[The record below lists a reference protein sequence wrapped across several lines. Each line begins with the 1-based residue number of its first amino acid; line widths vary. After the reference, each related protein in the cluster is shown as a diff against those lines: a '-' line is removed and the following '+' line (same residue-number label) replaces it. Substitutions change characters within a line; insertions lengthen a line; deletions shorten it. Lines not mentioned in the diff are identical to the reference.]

1 MDRHDLLGNSWHN
14 HSSSQYSNLF
24 GFPSNPEPALDR
36 IRLSCAALHR
46 FWVLWDG
53 SCEWFRRL
61 LRIIVHLT
69 SGGCISISFHVNYEE
84 EEEEESL
91 RTVFCSIVRS
101 DFESVCGRICRP
113 WPDLQ
118 LAHQLGW
125 HLCASCPKLR
135 KTYKTVS
142 FLGSHHITH
151 ICEQV
156 TSTISFHCLT
166 SEVWS
171 APMQLLLTKYWFV
184 TSLQRTKELT
194 LATVPYCTEASVVGC
209 LEKIVHPKAWRKFI
223 PPQVR

>member
-1 MDRHDLLGNSWHN
+1 MSIMKKKKKKKRRRRKKRRGRRRRREFADCI
-14 HSSSQYSNLF
+14 LF
-24 GFPSNPEPALDR
+24 HCTQWFWE
-36 IRLSCAALHR
+36 RLR
-46 FWVLWDG
+46 KK
-53 SCEWFRRL
+53 
-61 LRIIVHLT
+61 
-69 SGGCISISFHVNYEE
+69 
-84 EEEEESL
+84 
-91 RTVFCSIVRS
+91 
-101 DFESVCGRICRP
+101 CRP

-125 HLCASCPKLR
+125 HLCASCPKLS

-142 FLGSHHITH
+142 FLGSHHVTH

-171 APMQLLLTKYWFV
+171 APMQLLLTKYWV
-184 TSLQRTKELT
+184 MTSLQRTKELT